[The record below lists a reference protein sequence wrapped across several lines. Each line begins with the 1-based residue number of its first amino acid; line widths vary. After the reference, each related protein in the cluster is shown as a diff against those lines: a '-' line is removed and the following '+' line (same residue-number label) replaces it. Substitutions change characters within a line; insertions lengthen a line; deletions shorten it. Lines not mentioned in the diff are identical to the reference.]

1 MDSGFRKFVIITFTL
16 VAFMTAFM
24 GSAINVALPTI
35 GNEFGSGAYLQSWF
49 ATAYLMTTAVLLIPI
64 GKLSD
69 IFGRTII
76 FKTGLVIFSIF
87 SLVCGISNNATVFL
101 ISRLLQGIG
110 SAMLFTTMMA
120 ILVTVFPQSERGK
133 MIGINTAGVYIGL
146 SSGPFLGGIIAH
158 QLGWRYIFYINFILG
173 VVLTIPTLK
182 YLKWEWHRPDGIKY
196 DLTGAFVYVISLTF
210 LMLGFTFLP
219 AVSGIALLLSSFVTF
234 FIFYKI
240 EIKKKYPVFDLK
252 IFGLNKTF
260 TFSNLSALI
269 NYSATFALSFLLSQY
284 LQVVRNLSPQE
295 AGFILITQPFMM
307 AIFSPIAG
315 KYSDRI
321 EPQKLSSTGMAL
333 LTAGLF
339 VFCFISQDFSIPL
352 IIANLAVIGIGF
364 ALFSSPNANAI
375 MSSIEKQYYGIA
387 SSTLAS
393 MRMVGQMFSMAIVIL
408 IISNKI
414 GTASVTPENL
424 PHFINGLRLAF
435 IVFSV
440 LCFIG
445 IFFSL
450 LRGTIHHDKE
460 SKI

>member
-1 MDSGFRKFVIITFTL
+1 
-16 VAFMTAFM
+16 
-24 GSAINVALPTI
+24 
-35 GNEFGSGAYLQSWF
+35 
-49 ATAYLMTTAVLLIPI
+49 
-64 GKLSD
+64 
-69 IFGRTII
+69 
-76 FKTGLVIFSIF
+76 
-87 SLVCGISNNATVFL
+87 
-101 ISRLLQGIG
+101 
-110 SAMLFTTMMA
+110 
-120 ILVTVFPQSERGK
+120 
-133 MIGINTAGVYIGL
+133 
-146 SSGPFLGGIIAH
+146 
-158 QLGWRYIFYINFILG
+158 
-173 VVLTIPTLK
+173 
-182 YLKWEWHRPDGIKY
+182 
-196 DLTGAFVYVISLTF
+196 
-210 LMLGFTFLP
+210 
-219 AVSGIALLLSSFVTF
+219 
-234 FIFYKI
+234 
-240 EIKKKYPVFDLK
+240 
-252 IFGLNKTF
+252 
-260 TFSNLSALI
+260 
-269 NYSATFALSFLLSQY
+269 
-284 LQVVRNLSPQE
+284 
-295 AGFILITQPFMM
+295 MM